1 MVCGQ
6 DLDTDEGYDYV
17 MARCRKLLSLSS
29 KDFEDRCIN
38 LALPMYEKALGA
50 LSSRLD
56 TVQADSL
63 VKARLTL
70 GLDLDA
76 KVIPLDSFPRYTL
89 AFPPDP
95 FDLTTHLVYATHVCV
110 CMYV

>member
-1 MVCGQ
+1 
-6 DLDTDEGYDYV
+6 

-76 KVIPLDSFPRYTL
+76 KVNHTLGFFPSLHPCIPP
-89 AFPPDP
+89 
-95 FDLTTHLVYATHVCV
+95 
-110 CMYV
+110 